1 MEAHILYLV
10 YSSHPFN
17 ASFKWIPFKKKKK
30 KITAV
35 LASEQ
40 TALQAVYVAVK
51 NVRDLWKAPIGDNST
66 TL

>member
-1 MEAHILYLV
+1 MPV
-10 YSSHPFN
+10 SSGSHL
-17 ASFKWIPFKKKKK
+17 KKKKK

-40 TALQAVYVAVK
+40 TAIQAVYVAVK
-51 NVRDLWKAPIGDNST
+51 NVVRDLWKAPIGDNST